1 MDPSCLAHCIT
12 PGEVVAFRERGFL
25 ILDRA
30 LAEPSVKSLLD
41 GIERF
46 AARVPP
52 NKTSSYYNYAD
63 VLGLDDAFLEAIDH
77 PAVFPKI
84 WGLLGFNI
92 QINHSHINVDLP
104 DPKEAAFTWHR
115 DGAIATW
122 DLSPPIPLFGV
133 KVGFVLTA
141 LDSEQ
146 CGNTFLIAGSHKT
159 PERPLPEHGTR
170 PDDAVAVVAPPGAV
184 LIMDPRIL
192 HCRGP
197 NHSAHTRKM
206 LFLQYGFRW
215 LRPLDAM
222 RVDGL
227 RERIT
232 DPIRRQLLG
241 FDTTENAARRLGTW
255 YPRDADVPLRGWLLS
270 HLGPRAAATVGQLT
284 GLPQGWDQRP
294 LPTKPSQY

>member
-1 MDPSCLAHCIT
+1 MDLSSLSHCIT
-12 PGEVVAFRERGFL
+12 QEEVAAFRERGFL
-25 ILDRA
+25 ILKEA
-30 LAEPSVKSLLD
+30 LAAPSVTRLLD

-46 AARVPP
+46 GASVPP

-63 VLGLDDAFLEAIDH
+63 VLGLDEAFLEAIDH
-77 PAVFPKI
+77 PTVFPKI

-92 QINHSHINVDLP
+92 QINHSHINVDVPAP
-104 DPKEAAFTWHR
+104 DEAAFAWHR

-122 DLSPPIPLFGV
+122 DLAPPIPLFGV
-133 KVGFVLTA
+133 KVGFLLTD
-141 LDSEQ
+141 LDSEG
-146 CGNTFLIAGSHKT
+146 CGNTFLIPGSHRT
-159 PERPLPEHGTR
+159 LDRPLPQHGTR
-170 PDDAVAVVAPPGAV
+170 PHDAEAVVGPPGTV

-197 NHSAHTRKM
+197 NRSARTRKI

-227 RERIT
+227 RERVT

-255 YPRDADVPLRGWLLS
+255 YPRDADVPLRAFLLEQ
-270 HLGPRAAATVGQLT
+270 LGARAAAVVGQLT
-284 GLPQGWDQRP
+284 GLPQGWEQRP